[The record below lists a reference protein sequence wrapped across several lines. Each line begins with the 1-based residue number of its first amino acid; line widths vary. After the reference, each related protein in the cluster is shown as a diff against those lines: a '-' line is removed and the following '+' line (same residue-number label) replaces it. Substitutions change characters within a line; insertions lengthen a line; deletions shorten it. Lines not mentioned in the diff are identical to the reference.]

1 MATVGSLGGI
11 TFNVSSRRVLTFDN
25 YFRQG
30 NIKSAEH
37 EIIAEKSNMEFTGLD
52 PEEITFDIQLFSQL
66 NVTPEKKLEVLRNM
80 RDTGKVVSFILG
92 NRPISQN
99 KWMITGLSE
108 KPSYWKQRGKMHV
121 VTVSVAL
128 KEYRVDA
135 NAATETNTS
144 TPWGNVA
151 SQVSEVKEKVSAYKQ
166 EALDV
171 LDQVDDT
178 VGDIL

>member
-25 YFRQG
+25 YSRQG
-30 NIKSAEH
+30 NIKLAEH
-37 EIIAEKSNMEFTGLD
+37 EIIAEKSHMEFTGLE
-52 PEEITFDIQLFSQL
+52 PEEITFDIQLFAQL
-66 NVTPEKKLEVLRNM
+66 NVTPEEKLETLRNI
-80 RDTGKVVSFILG
+80 RDTGQVVSFILG
-92 NRPISQN
+92 SSPVSQN
-99 KWMITGLSE
+99 KWMISGLSE

-121 VTVSVAL
+121 VTVSVTL

-135 NAATETNTS
+135 NAATETNAS
-144 TPWGNVA
+144 TPWGNIA
-151 SQVSEVKEKVSAYKQ
+151 SQIAEVKEKASAYKQ

-178 VGDIL
+178 VGDI